1 MALPKDPRQ
10 KMINIMYLVLTALLA
25 LNVSAEILN
34 AFKVVDNS
42 LRESNQVLTGSN
54 NEIYKSFEQLL
65 ADPKTV
71 EKAKIWQPKAE
82 QVKAIAAEA
91 YNFIETQKQEL
102 KVESDLDSETGEYKE
117 DNIDAASRYFDTK
130 KNGEVLY
137 KKLEEFKNKILAIDP
152 ELKKEIIDEFPLS
165 LEVPKSTAGNLSSG
179 NQLRDWISSYFNM
192 TPTIAALTIL
202 SKFQNDI
209 KNSENLAAT
218 FCLNQV
224 GAVKLI
230 MDKFEPL
237 VGTSSTYLMPG
248 EEMTVIAGLGS
259 FNSNAKP
266 EVTID
271 GRSIAPNASGVA
283 ETKFSVGGTGSK
295 SMNVVVKFIDPN
307 TGEAK
312 TVTKQINYTVGAPS
326 GVAVSPN
333 KMNVLY
339 VGVDNPVT
347 ITAGAGSEKVSAQ
360 FSGGSISKS
369 SGNQYIIRPSSGAYG
384 EQNVTVLVDGKSVGK
399 VGFRVK
405 QLPNPVAYV
414 GNLKPGIVSSSAFRA
429 MGGVIAKLED
439 SEFDAQFEVVSYK
452 VGALSMDIPDYS
464 PVSNSGGRWSGS
476 AASLISRL
484 KPGALV
490 SITDIVVKG
499 PDGKLR
505 TLSSG
510 LSYNLQ

>member
-1 MALPKDPRQ
+1 
-10 KMINIMYLVLTALLA
+10 
-25 LNVSAEILN
+25 VSAEILN
-34 AFKVVDNS
+34 AFKVVDDS
-42 LRESNQVLTGSN
+42 LRESNHVLTGSN
-54 NEIYKSFEQLL
+54 NEIYKSLDELL
-65 ADPKTV
+65 ADPKTA
-71 EKAKIWQPKAE
+71 EKAAIWKPKAD
-82 QVKAIAAEA
+82 QIKAIAAEA
-91 YNFIETQKQEL
+91 YSLIEKQKQEL
-102 KVESDLDSETGEYKE
+102 KAESDLDPETGEFRE
-117 DNIDAASRYFDTK
+117 DNIDAPSRYFDTK
-130 KNGEVLY
+130 KNGEILY
-137 KKLEEFKNKILAIDP
+137 KKLEEYKNKILAIDP

-165 LEVPKSTAGNLSSG
+165 LAIPKSTAGNISTGSELS
-179 NQLRDWISSYFNM
+179 DWVSNYFNM

-224 GAVKLI
+224 GSVKLI

-266 EVTID
+266 EVSVE
-271 GRSIAPNASGVA
+271 GRPIAPNANGIA

-312 TVTKQINYTVGAPS
+312 TVSKQINYTVGAPS

-369 SGNQYIIRPSSGAYG
+369 SGNQYIIRPSAGAYG
-384 EQNVTVLVDGKSVGK
+384 EQNVTVLVEGKSVGK
-399 VGFRVK
+399 VSFRVK

-414 GNLKPGIVSSSAFRA
+414 GNLKPGIVSSSALKA

-464 PVSNSGGRWSGS
+464 PVSNSGARWSGS
-476 AASLISRL
+476 AASLINRL

-499 PDGKLR
+499 PDGKFR
-505 TLSSG
+505 TLSTG

>member
-1 MALPKDPRQ
+1 
-10 KMINIMYLVLTALLA
+10 
-25 LNVSAEILN
+25 
-34 AFKVVDNS
+34 
-42 LRESNQVLTGSN
+42 
-54 NEIYKSFEQLL
+54 
-65 ADPKTV
+65 
-71 EKAKIWQPKAE
+71 
-82 QVKAIAAEA
+82 
-91 YNFIETQKQEL
+91 
-102 KVESDLDSETGEYKE
+102 
-117 DNIDAASRYFDTK
+117 
-130 KNGEVLY
+130 
-137 KKLEEFKNKILAIDP
+137 
-152 ELKKEIIDEFPLS
+152 
-165 LEVPKSTAGNLSSG
+165 
-179 NQLRDWISSYFNM
+179 M

-209 KNSENLAAT
+209 KNSENRAAS
-218 FCLNQV
+218 FCLDKV
-224 GAVKLI
+224 GSVKLI

-259 FNSNAKP
+259 FNSNARP

-369 SGNQYIIRPSSGAYG
+369 SGNQYVIRPSSGA
-384 EQNVTVLVDGKSVGK
+384 
-399 VGFRVK
+399 F
-405 QLPNPVAYV
+405 
-414 GNLKPGIVSSSAFRA
+414 VS
-429 MGGVIAKLED
+429 
-439 SEFDAQFEVVSYK
+439 
-452 VGALSMDIPDYS
+452 
-464 PVSNSGGRWSGS
+464 
-476 AASLISRL
+476 
-484 KPGALV
+484 ALV
-490 SITDIVVKG
+490 CSVLLLASIFLPQDVFSRTYFPPKKIAPRMTSIIRNLAKG
-499 PDGKLR
+499 V
-505 TLSSG
+505 
-510 LSYNLQ
+510 NLFILMLVYL

>member
-1 MALPKDPRQ
+1 
-10 KMINIMYLVLTALLA
+10 MYLVLTALLA

-34 AFKVVDNS
+34 AFKVVDSS

-65 ADPKTV
+65 ADPKTA
-71 EKAKIWQPKAE
+71 EKAGIWKPKAD
-82 QVKAIAAEA
+82 QIKAIAEEA
-91 YNFIETQKQEL
+91 YSLIEKQKQEL
-102 KVESDLDSETGEYKE
+102 KVESGLDNATGEFKE
-117 DNIDAASRYFDTK
+117 DNIDAASQYFDTK
-130 KNGEVLY
+130 KNGEILY

-152 ELKKEIIDEFPLS
+152 ELKKEIIDEFPLN
-165 LEVPKSTAGNLSSG
+165 LEVPKSTAGNMSSG
-179 NQLRDWISSYFNM
+179 NPLRDWVTSYFNM

-224 GAVKLI
+224 GSVKLI

-283 ETKFSVGGTGSK
+283 ETKFTVGSSGPK

-312 TVTKQINYTVGAPS
+312 TVTKQINYTVGSPS

-339 VGVDNPVT
+339 AGVDNPVT

-360 FSGGSISKS
+360 FSGGSITKS
-369 SGNQYIIRPSSGAYG
+369 NGNQYVIRPSAGTYG
-384 EQNVTVLVDGKSVGK
+384 EQNVTVLVDGK
-399 VGFRVK
+399 
-405 QLPNPVAYV
+405 A
-414 GNLKPGIVSSSAFRA
+414 
-429 MGGVIAKLED
+429 
-439 SEFDAQFEVVSYK
+439 
-452 VGALSMDIPDYS
+452 
-464 PVSNSGGRWSGS
+464 
-476 AASLISRL
+476 
-484 KPGALV
+484 
-490 SITDIVVKG
+490 
-499 PDGKLR
+499 
-505 TLSSG
+505 
-510 LSYNLQ
+510 